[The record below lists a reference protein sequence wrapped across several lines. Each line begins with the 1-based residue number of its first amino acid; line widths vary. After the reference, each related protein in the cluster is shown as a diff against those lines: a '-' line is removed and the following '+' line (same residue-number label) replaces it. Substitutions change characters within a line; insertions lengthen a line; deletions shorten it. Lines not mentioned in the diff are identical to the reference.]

1 MATVHH
7 VHSGVTVEA
16 LASALG
22 LTVPHVISA
31 LMGAGH
37 VKTINDPLTAA
48 EVQIVADRFRR
59 NVQID
64 GSVDAAE

>member
-1 MATVHH
+1 VVQH
-7 VHSGVTVEA
+7 VESGVTVRA

-31 LMGAGH
+31 LLSAGL

-64 GSVDAAE
+64 GSVDAAQ

>member
-1 MATVHH
+1 MATVH
-7 VHSGVTVEA
+7 VDSEVTVRA

-31 LMGAGH
+31 LMAAGRM
-37 VKTINDPLTAA
+37 KTINDSLTAT
-48 EVQIVADRFRR
+48 EIQIVADRFRR

-64 GSVDAAE
+64 GSVDAAQ

>member
-1 MATVHH
+1 VVQH
-7 VHSGVTVEA
+7 VESGVTVRA

-22 LTVPHVISA
+22 LTAPHVISA
-31 LMGAGH
+31 LLGAGL

-48 EVQIVADRFRR
+48 DVQIVADRFRR